1 MGDKPI
7 VIDSKTLDAET
18 LGSAAKAMAREI
30 LSDYYAGLGDTVPA
44 AAGRASKELEVDVEI
59 LLQGWSR
66 PAREMYVS
74 RWMRLFIAWRRHRH
88 MQKTTKGRNK
98 TGPSST
104 AQEALEMLA
113 QCLNLSDTDT

>member
-18 LGSAAKAMAREI
+18 LGAAAKAMAREI
-30 LSDYYAGLGDTVPA
+30 IGDYSVGAGDTVPA
-44 AAGRASKELEVDVEI
+44 AAGRASDELKVDIEI

-74 RWMRLFIAWRRHRH
+74 RWMRLFVAWRRHRN
-88 MQKTTKGRNK
+88 KKAKGWTKP
-98 TGPSST
+98 GPST
-104 AQEALEMLA
+104 AGQEALDMLA